1 MTQAKLTKKLLKVG
15 DLNDIGFEITQKD
28 NFFISNTRGYLL
40 DDQEIINLEEKS
52 LLEKDEQI
60 IFTKDPTTIQDLEEE
75 MDE

>member
-1 MTQAKLTKKLLKVG
+1 MTKKLLSIT
-15 DLNDIGFEITQKD
+15 DLNDISFQISQKD

-40 DDQEIINLEEKS
+40 DDQEIINMEEKS
-52 LLEKDEQI
+52 LLEKDEHI